1 MIYWGIFTKFMAS
14 PTNYIMKKILL
25 FVLML
30 AVALPSFS
38 QRGKNTA
45 SNPVTISFDA
55 SLYEGLTWR
64 NIGPFRGGRS
74 NAVTG
79 LPGNDQVYF
88 AGYTGGGLWKTENA
102 GISWFNIS
110 DGFFKTSSV
119 GDIAISESD
128 PNVIYVGM
136 GEHAIR
142 GVMTTYGDGVY
153 KSLDGGKTWKHMGL
167 EKTRH
172 ISDVVIHPQNPDV
185 VFVAAQGAAHG
196 PSEERGIFKSTD
208 GGVTWKKT
216 LYVDENT
223 GASSLSM
230 DYNNP
235 RILYAATWEHRRLP
249 WQVQSGGEGCA
260 IWKSVDGGETWE
272 KIMNGLPKS
281 MGKIGVSV
289 SRADSDRLYAIL
301 EAEKSVAGVYRS
313 DNGGQSWT
321 HMTNNPLL
329 TSRSWYY
336 MEVLAD
342 PQNAEVV
349 YVLNS
354 PLTKSIDGG
363 KTFSVVPVRHIDTH
377 DLWINPANPSN
388 MILGDDGGAEITYDG
403 GKSWSTQDNQPTAQF
418 YRVNVDNLFPYRVYG
433 GQQDNTSVVIS
444 SRNNYIGL
452 TERDWFIGPGCECA
466 FIAFDPD
473 NPVLLYGGC
482 YQGLIDVLDT
492 ENWHSKDI
500 RQYPANILAY
510 DPKDMR
516 YRFNWNAPIIASP
529 HNYNTIYHGA
539 NILFKT
545 TDGGLSW
552 EEVSPDLTRNEVS
565 KQGPGGAPLTNEG
578 AGGENYNTLSYVI
591 ESIHEEGVIYT
602 GSDCGLVHITRDG
615 GKTWKNITPAD
626 LPESLIQSIEVSPH
640 DKGTAYIAATR
651 YKFNDFQSM
660 AYKTTDY
667 GKTWTKI
674 NTGIDKDDFIKVIRE
689 DKKRKGLLYAGSER
703 GFYVSFDGGQRWNKF
718 QLNLPVVPVTDIA
731 LADNDLVIS
740 TAGRSFWILDDLSAV
755 QQSMGN
761 LQGLRLFEPKTT
773 VKYEGFIPSW
783 MDLPPGIGENP
794 KTGVILDY
802 YLPEKADSLPVKLEI
817 FDSKGRDIRTFSNQK
832 DENFKAFA
840 GGPSPEPVL
849 SSHKGINRFAWDF
862 RGNTL
867 LEIPNAFVY
876 GDYSGHR
883 VKPGKYKAVLHY
895 NGITSE
901 TEFEIVQDPNL
912 KNVTDAD
919 WEAQQQFLER
929 AAATLTEV
937 HQSVNEIRKV
947 KAQLVHLNSLLK
959 DHEAHADLLESGNQL
974 VKKIDDWEGKIVE
987 TRQSNFQD
995 VINFP
1000 SQLNAQF
1007 FELRSAVDVH
1017 DPRLTAAVKSRL
1029 SDLEK
1034 EWRAYKLSM
1043 EEILEK
1049 DVVTFN
1055 EKFKKKNIP
1064 AVITD

>member
-1 MIYWGIFTKFMAS
+1 
-14 PTNYIMKKILL
+14 MKKILL
-25 FVLML
+25 FGLML
-30 AVALPSFS
+30 LLAIPGFS
-38 QRGKNTA
+38 QKGKSSSTPN
-45 SNPVTISFDA
+45 VSFEA
-55 SLYEGLTWR
+55 AQYHGLKWR

-79 LPGNDQVYF
+79 VPGNDQVYF
-88 AGYTGGGLWKTENA
+88 AGYTGGGIWKTMDA
-102 GISWFNIS
+102 GISWVNVS
-110 DGFFKTSSV
+110 DGFFSTSSI

-128 PNVIYVGM
+128 PNVIYVGT

-153 KSLDGGKTWKHMGL
+153 KSTDGGKTWRNMGL

-172 ISDVVIHPQNPDV
+172 ISDVVIHPKNSDI

-196 PSEERGIFKSTD
+196 PNEERGIYKSTD
-208 GGVTWKKT
+208 GGSTWRKT

-223 GASSLSM
+223 GISSLSM

-260 IWKSVDGGETWE
+260 VWKSVDGGETWS
-272 KIMNGLPKS
+272 KINNGLPKL

-289 SRADSDRLYAIL
+289 SRANSERLFAIV

-313 DNGGQSWT
+313 DNGGESWT

-336 MEVLAD
+336 MEVMAD
-342 PQNAEVV
+342 PQNADQV

-377 DLWINPANPSN
+377 DLWINPLNPSN

-403 GKSWSTQDNQPTAQF
+403 GKSWSSQDNQPTAQF
-418 YRVNVDNLFPYRVYG
+418 YRVNVDNQFPYKVYG
-433 GQQDNTSVVIS
+433 GQQDNTSVVIK

-452 TERDWFIGPGCECA
+452 TDKDWFIGPGCESA

-473 NPVLLYGGC
+473 NPVLLFGGC

-510 DPKDMR
+510 DAKDMK
-516 YRFNWNAPIIASP
+516 YRFNWNAPILASP
-529 HNYNTIYHGA
+529 HNYNTIYHGG
-539 NILFKT
+539 NVLFKT

-552 EEVSPDLTRNEVS
+552 EEVSPDLTRNEAE
-565 KQGPGGAPLTNEG
+565 KQGPGGSPITNEG

-602 GSDCGLVHITRDG
+602 GSDCGLVYITRDG
-615 GKTWKNITPAD
+615 GKSWTNITPPG

-640 DKGTAYIAATR
+640 DKATAYISATR
-651 YKFNDFQSM
+651 YKFNDFQSLSF
-660 AYKTTDY
+660 KTTDY
-667 GKTWTKI
+667 GKTWTRI
-674 NTGIDKDDFIKVIRE
+674 NSGIEKDDFIKVIRE
-689 DKKRKGLLYAGSER
+689 DKKVKNLLYAGAER
-703 GFYVSFDGGQRWNKF
+703 GFYISFDGGSQWHKF

-731 LADNDLVIS
+731 IADNDLVIS
-740 TAGRSFWILDDLSAV
+740 TAGRAFWILDDLSAI
-755 QQSMGN
+755 QQS
-761 LQGLRLFEPKTT
+761 QGKLAAMRIFEPKRTI
-773 VKYEGFIPSW
+773 KFEGFIPSW

-794 KTGVILDY
+794 KTGVVLDY
-802 YLPEKADSLPVKLEI
+802 HLPENADSLEVKLEI
-817 FDSKGRDIRTFSNQK
+817 FDSRGRNIRTFSNKK
-832 DENFKAFA
+832 DENFKPFP

-849 SSHKGINRFAWDF
+849 PSKKGINRFAWDF
-862 RGNTL
+862 TSKTL

-876 GDYSGHR
+876 GNYSGHK
-883 VKPGKYKAVLHY
+883 VSPGKYKAVLHY
-895 NGITSE
+895 KGAVSE
-901 TEFEIVQDPNL
+901 TDFMIIQDPNL
-912 KNVTDAD
+912 KNVTERD
-919 WEAQQQFLER
+919 WEEQQIFLEK
-929 AAATLTEV
+929 AAQTLTEI
-937 HQSVNEIRKV
+937 HQSVNGLRKV
-947 KAQLVHLNSLLK
+947 KAQLGHYSALLK
-959 DHEAHADLLESGNQL
+959 EKEGMEDLLESSNQL
-974 VKKIDDWEGKIVE
+974 IKKIDELESQIVE

-1000 SQLNAQF
+1000 SKLNAQF
-1007 FELRSAVDVH
+1007 FELRMAVDVH
-1017 DPRLTAAVKSRL
+1017 DPRLTQAVKTRL
-1029 SDLEK
+1029 TDLEK
-1034 EWRAYKLSM
+1034 EWEAYKKTR
-1043 EEILEK
+1043 EDILKK
-1049 DVVTFN
+1049 DVATFN
-1055 EKFKKKNIP
+1055 QKFREKNIP